1 MLKELLKPE
10 IEEAI
15 GNKDWRVLKE
25 LISMWPPPDIADLL
39 ESLKDEER
47 LILFRLLP
55 TELAAEVFV
64 ELQREVQ
71 AHLVKNLSGEKMKEI
86 LLEVPPDDRTEIF
99 EELPGEVVSQL
110 ISLLPPEERKEALEL
125 LGYPKDSV
133 GRLMTPDYVKIKEYW
148 TVKYSLEHIR
158 KFGKD
163 AETINILYVVDDEG
177 KLIGEVHLRRLVI
190 TEPSQR
196 ISEIMEKD
204 FVAINAHEDQEEAA
218 KMMRRYD
225 LIALPV
231 VDKRNILLGIVTVDD
246 ILDVYEEEA
255 TEDLHK
261 RAGVIPLKFSYTAT
275 PIISLFKKRIV
286 WLSLLAV
293 AGFLSS
299 SIIASFEGL
308 LSKIIALSF
317 FIPVLIDTGGN
328 TSSQSAT
335 LIIRAIALGE
345 LDFKKWWQI
354 VRKEVLVG
362 ILLGFGLFVLLF
374 CYSFLWRKD
383 IRISFVV
390 GLAVWAICIWANLIG
405 TILPIILTKLKQDPA
420 VISSPVL
427 TTILDF
433 TGLAIYFAIAYF
445 ILK

>member
-15 GNKDWRVLKE
+15 RNKDWRVLKE

-47 LILFRLLP
+47 LVLFRLLP
-55 TELAAEVFV
+55 TDLAVEVFI
-64 ELQREVQ
+64 ELEREVQ
-71 AHLVKNLSGEKMKEI
+71 VHLVKNLSGEKMKEI

-99 EELPGEVVSQL
+99 EELPGEIVSQL
-110 ISLLPPEERKEALEL
+110 ISLLPPEERREALEL

-133 GRLMTPDYVKIKEYW
+133 GRLMTPDYVKVKEHW
-148 TVKYSLEHIR
+148 TIKYSLEHIR

-163 AETINILYVVDDEG
+163 AETLNILYVVDDEG
-177 KLIGEVHLRRLVI
+177 RLIGEVHLRRLVLA
-190 TEPSQR
+190 EPSQK

-204 FVAINAHEDQEEAA
+204 FIAINAYEDQEEAA
-218 KMMRRYD
+218 RMMRRYD

-286 WLSLLAV
+286 WLSLLAI

-308 LSKIIALSF
+308 LHKIIALSF

-335 LIIRAIALGE
+335 LIVRAIALGE

-354 VRKEVLVG
+354 VKKEILVG
-362 ILLGFGLFVLLF
+362 VLLGLGLFVLLF
-374 CYSFLWRKD
+374 GYSFLLRRD

-390 GLAVWAICIWANLIG
+390 GLAVLAICIWANLIG

-420 VISSPVL
+420 IISSPVL

-433 TGLAIYFAIAYF
+433 TGLAIYFTIAYL

>member
-1 MLKELLKPE
+1 MLRELLKPE

-15 GNKDWRVLKE
+15 RNKDWRVLKE
-25 LISMWPPPDIADLL
+25 LISMWSPPDIADLL
-39 ESLKDEER
+39 ESLNDEER

-55 TELAAEVFV
+55 TQLAAEVFV
-64 ELQREVQ
+64 ELERDVQ
-71 AHLVKNLSGEKMKEI
+71 ARLVKNLSNEKIKEI

-133 GRLMTPDYVKIKEYW
+133 GRLMTPDYIKIKEHW
-148 TVKYSLEHIR
+148 TIKYSLEHIR

-163 AETINILYVVDDEG
+163 AETLNILYVVDDEG
-177 KLIGEVHLRRLVI
+177 KLIGEVHLRRLVLA
-190 TEPSQR
+190 EPLQR

-204 FVAINAHEDQEEAA
+204 FMAINVYQDQEEAA

-275 PIISLFKKRIV
+275 SIISLFKKRIV

-299 SIIASFEGL
+299 SIIASFENL

-335 LIIRAIALGE
+335 LIVRAIALGE
-345 LDFKKWWQI
+345 LDFKKWWEI
-354 VRKEVLVG
+354 VRKELLVG
-362 ILLGFGLFVLLF
+362 LLLGCGLFFLLF
-374 CYSFLWRKD
+374 GYSFLLRKD

-390 GLAVWAICIWANLIG
+390 GLAVLIICVWANLIG

>member
-15 GNKDWRVLKE
+15 SNKDWRVLKE
-25 LISMWPPPDIADLL
+25 LISKWPPPDIADLL
-39 ESLKDEER
+39 ESLNDEER

-55 TELAAEVFV
+55 TELAAQVFI

-86 LLEVPPDDRTEIF
+86 LLEVPPDDRTELF

-110 ISLLPPEERKEALEL
+110 INLLPPEERKEALEL

-133 GRLMTPDYVKIKEYW
+133 GRLMTPDYVKVKEHW
-148 TVKYSLEHIR
+148 TVKQSLEHIR
-158 KFGKD
+158 KFGRD
-163 AETINILYVVDDEG
+163 AETINILYVVDEEER
-177 KLIGEVHLRRLVI
+177 LIGEVHLRKLVLA
-190 TEPSQR
+190 EPSQK

-204 FVAINAHEDQEEAA
+204 FVAIEVYQDQEEAA

-231 VDKRNILLGIVTVDD
+231 VDKRGILLGIVTVDD

-261 RAGVIPLKFSYTAT
+261 RAGVIPLRFSYIAT
-275 PIISLFKKRIV
+275 PVFSLFKKRIV
-286 WLSLLAV
+286 WLSLLAI

-299 SIIASFEGL
+299 SVIASFENL
-308 LSKIIALSF
+308 LHKIIALSF
-317 FIPVLIDTGGN
+317 FIPILIDTGGN

-354 VRKEVLVG
+354 VRKEVYVG
-362 ILLGFGLFVLLF
+362 FLLGIGLFFLLF
-374 CYSFLWRKD
+374 SYSLIWQRNIK
-383 IRISFVV
+383 ISFVV

-405 TILPIILTKLKQDPA
+405 TILPIILTKLKLDPA
-420 VISSPVL
+420 IISSPVL

-433 TGLAIYFAIAYF
+433 TGLAIYFAIAYL

>member
-15 GNKDWRVLKE
+15 RNKDWRVLKE
-25 LISMWPPPDIADLL
+25 LISFWSSPDIADLL
-39 ESLKDEER
+39 ESLNDEER

-64 ELQREVQ
+64 ELERDVQ
-71 AHLVKNLSGEKMKEI
+71 THLVKNLSSEKMKEI
-86 LLEVPPDDRTEIF
+86 LLEVSPDDRTEIF

-110 ISLLPPEERKEALEL
+110 INLLPPEERKEALEL

-133 GRLMTPDYVKIKEYW
+133 GRLMTPDYVKIKEHW
-148 TVKYSLEHIR
+148 TVKYGLEHIR

-163 AETINILYVVDDEG
+163 AETLNILYVVDDEG
-177 KLIGEVHLRRLVI
+177 RLIGEVPLRRLVVA
-190 TEPSQR
+190 EPLQR

-204 FVAINAHEDQEEAA
+204 FIAINAYEDQEKAA

-246 ILDVYEEEA
+246 ILDVYEEET

-275 PIISLFKKRIV
+275 SIISLFKKRIV

-299 SIIASFEGL
+299 SIIASFESL
-308 LSKIIALSF
+308 LSKVIALSF
-317 FIPVLIDTGGN
+317 FIPVLVDTGGN

-345 LDFKKWWQI
+345 LDFKKWWEI
-354 VRKEVLVG
+354 VRKEILVG
-362 ILLGFGLFVLLF
+362 ILLGSGLFFLLF
-374 CYSFLWRKD
+374 GYSFLLQKD
-383 IRISFVV
+383 TRISLIV
-390 GLAVWAICIWANLIG
+390 GLAVLAICVWANLIG
-405 TILPIILTKLKQDPA
+405 TILPIILTKLKLDPA